1 MCSFRENVMLIDV
14 SGKNNVLTGASSKN
28 QAANRFTAKSK
39 KHSCDW
45 IIINQTTC
53 GRLLFRGAVD
63 IRPSLCDISPWAW
76 SVHGCTSCM
85 FKQC

>member
-39 KHSCDW
+39 KHS
-45 IIINQTTC
+45 
-53 GRLLFRGAVD
+53 
-63 IRPSLCDISPWAW
+63 S
-76 SVHGCTSCM
+76 
-85 FKQC
+85 